1 MNKMSKHQIEE
12 EEINIGEVYSKTE
25 TFLNDNKQNLTIGL
39 GVIIAIIAGFVYYF
53 NMYLPPLQQE
63 AEASIYK
70 AQQAFEKNEYEL
82 AIYGDDSFMGFEEV
96 AEYFG
101 STAAGNTARYY
112 VGICNLH
119 LGNYE
124 DAIDDLNAYTPKDHL
139 TQSTKEGA
147 IGDAL
152 SQLGDYEDALSHYE
166 KAATV
171 YANDF
176 TSPIYYKKAGV
187 LAEKLNDYEAAVAYY
202 TIIKDK
208 YASTS
213 EGRDIEKHLAH
224 AQAKL

>member
-1 MNKMSKHQIEE
+1 MSKHQIEE
-12 EEINIGEVYSKTE
+12 EDINIGEVYSKTE
-25 TFLNDNKQNLTIGL
+25 TFLDENKQNLTIGL
-39 GVIIAIIAGFVYYF
+39 GVIVAVIAGFVYYF
-53 NMYLPPLQQE
+53 NMYLPPLQKE

-70 AQQAFEKNEYEL
+70 AQQAFDRDSFEL
-82 AIYGDDSFMGFEEV
+82 AMYGDDSFMGFLEV
-96 AEYFG
+96 ADEFG
-101 STAAGNTARYY
+101 STAAGNTALYY
-112 VGICNLH
+112 AGICNLH

-124 DAIDDLNAYTPKDHL
+124 DAIDDLKAYSPKDHM
-139 TQSTKEGA
+139 TRATKEGA

-187 LAEKLNDYEAAVAYY
+187 LAEKLNDYEAAVSYY

-208 YASTS
+208 YATTN
-213 EGRDIEKHLAH
+213 EGRDIEKLLAH